1 MAHKKE
7 LSKKLHGAR
16 SLAKRPSN
24 PGIYHGDPQRHRHSE
39 IITFKHTPSKLE
51 KSFVD
56 KTLLPPIDPTK
67 PHTKNRG
74 DARGREEKSERSVLE
89 MRIDKMKVHVNNW
102 ENLNKIK
109 EESNM
114 LKSIIRREGIE
125 IEMES
130 DEDEY
135 YLREHYKGN
144 GVENEAKRMKDVGMR
159 EGGL

>member
-1 MAHKKE
+1 
-7 LSKKLHGAR
+7 
-16 SLAKRPSN
+16 
-24 PGIYHGDPQRHRHSE
+24 
-39 IITFKHTPSKLE
+39 
-51 KSFVD
+51 
-56 KTLLPPIDPTK
+56 
-67 PHTKNRG
+67 
-74 DARGREEKSERSVLE
+74 
-89 MRIDKMKVHVNNW
+89 MKVHVNNW